1 MGDILSPLLYV
12 VEDTFLQNH
21 CDDHYNQNYH
31 KSLIGILYKE
41 LNMQIQLIL
50 SSFDKIRECSS
61 DHVRHRT
68 RD

>member
-1 MGDILSPLLYV
+1 MEDPV
-12 VEDTFLQNH
+12 VIVLEST
-21 CDDHYNQNYH
+21 NYH

-50 SSFDKIRECSS
+50 SSSDKIRECSS